1 MRHLIALV
9 AGLIAG
15 AAPAQTCGTHCGTE
29 RWTVKTLTDAD
40 RSHVTLTPVA
50 TTVNQLRALATPVQR
65 PADAR
70 VAPTELTT
78 FTIHA
83 VLIGW
88 KLEGDR
94 DFHLVI
100 ADPATPSETMIAEVP
115 SSTCDH
121 VCSSGHVAE
130 FRAARAVLIAKLG
143 NPKTYKPFATP
154 IPVTITGVGFF
165 DFLHHQTGVAPN
177 AVELHPVLTVAF

>member
-9 AGLIAG
+9 AGLVAG

-29 RWTVKTLTDAD
+29 RWAVKTLTDAD
-40 RSHVTLTPVA
+40 QSHVTLTPMV

-78 FTIHA
+78 FTTHA

-88 KLEGDR
+88 KPAAHR
-94 DFHLVI
+94 DFHLAI
-100 ADPATPSETMIAEVP
+100 TDPSTPP
-115 SSTCDH
+115 H
-121 VCSSGHVAE
+121 
-130 FRAARAVLIAKLG
+130 
-143 NPKTYKPFATP
+143 
-154 IPVTITGVGFF
+154 
-165 DFLHHQTGVAPN
+165 
-177 AVELHPVLTVAF
+177 